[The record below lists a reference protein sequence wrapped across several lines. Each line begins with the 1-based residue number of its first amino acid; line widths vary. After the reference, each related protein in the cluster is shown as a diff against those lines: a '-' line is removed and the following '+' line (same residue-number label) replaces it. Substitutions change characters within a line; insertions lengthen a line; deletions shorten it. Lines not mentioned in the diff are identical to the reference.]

1 MWLKTTKPWDTFFI
15 TTFVRSYL
23 PGIYPHGI
31 IINFLMLIYP

>member
-23 PGIYPHGI
+23 PGIGDAA
-31 IINFLMLIYP
+31 NLLI